1 MVWFDIC
8 FFIYSNSLT
17 TIPIIIVIVIVIIM
31 KGE

>member
-17 TIPIIIVIVIVIIM
+17 TIIVIVIVIIIM